1 VAPDKDRLFSQRTKA
16 TSAAAPKPTSIFC
29 IALGDGDASPLWR
42 PTPTTEVVAVVV
54 GFSGEAV
61 TYVIEVIVPTLPL
74 ALVVSS
80 IIVDEERGIEDVVV
94 TNDEDGAE
102 VGLGVVAVVVG
113 VVAAVVV
120 VVVAVGAVVAVVVV
134 VVEDWVI
141 GGVVVS
147 CRVDVA
153 EVSAVCEVVEDLLV
167 VVVGGLV
174 GEVVVDDAL
183 VSTVELCVVA
193 PVVVGVVESGGLLVA
208 FDLLTHVNNRL
219 ASDTAW
225 VASELLCWWSWRN
238 FSETECKIACTGSSS
253 TLARISC
260 NTKFLSPAL
269 LTASSIAGA
278 AKVEQIQQMK
288 KKEICQK
295 RLILTRKPI
304 NSHPRSMWDGTF

>member
-16 TSAAAPKPTSIFC
+16 TSAAAPKPTNIFC

-42 PTPTTEVVAVVV
+42 PTPTTEAAAVAV

-113 VVAAVVV
+113 VVAAMVV
-120 VVVAVGAVVAVVVV
+120 VVVAVGAVVAAVVVVV

-153 EVSAVCEVVEDLLV
+153 EVSTVCKVVEDLLV

-174 GEVVVDDAL
+174 GKVVVGGAL
-183 VSTVELCVVA
+183 VGTVEICVVA
-193 PVVVGVVESGGLLVA
+193 PVVVGVVESGGLLVV

-260 NTKFLSPAL
+260 NTEFLSPAL
-269 LTASSIAGA
+269 LTASSTAGA

-295 RLILTRKPI
+295 RLILTKSR
-304 NSHPRSMWDGTF
+304 